1 MATNTYNLGLAI
13 ISAIATFFLID
24 PLTHDGMEKEDLAFR
39 AYLEENGFDTSK
51 MGLLDQLPAS
61 EIIDEKEKEDSLKA
75 EVKAE
80 EV

>member
-1 MATNTYNLGLAI
+1 
-13 ISAIATFFLID
+13 
-24 PLTHDGMEKEDLAFR
+24 MEKEDLAFR